1 VAGLEKPGAAVKS
14 RYILLPFNGQK
25 EGFGE
30 SRRPIMSTSNVA
42 YDLPRRAARLFFR
55 HHIENGISVG
65 LCMAAVGIGF
75 WVGMGVEASVLAATG
90 AFCVSIVDQPGP
102 LAGKAPVFLA
112 AIVASGAVSFLAG
125 FAGGHVWALGA
136 VVAAMSIGVGLAS
149 AYGRAALMLGIAGVL
164 SLVLGMAIPAGN
176 TAAVIRNGT
185 LFVAGSV
192 AYAILALA
200 AALLFDDRN
209 RRMFLNEALLAF
221 ASYLAARAVLYDSAT
236 PIPAALRELIEAH
249 GMLMERLQA
258 ARNAIFTGR
267 QTHRRRRWIAAMLA
281 LLDAY
286 EAVLAGDADW
296 EILRREAGAE
306 VLAEIAALIRANAAE
321 TEAVG
326 LALVAPS
333 AGASSSADRAAAS
346 RLAELDAAL
355 ARLRQAGETEQAAS
369 LSATRDKLAETIR
382 RLARLGEIVAGSGA
396 GAATLPDVDLAAFV
410 QVQDTRVAILRSHL
424 NLSSPVMRYT
434 IRFTL
439 AMLAGYA
446 VTVALPHYV
455 HGGWI
460 LLTVAL
466 IMRASY
472 AVTVQRRNDRILG
485 TLLGCAAAAVA
496 IPILPAPA
504 LLALMVIAVGVAH
517 AYLISNY
524 RVTSFAASLMALLLL
539 HFLEPPGILLIERVV
554 DTLIGAGL
562 SILFSYLLPSW
573 EWKDIPGLMT
583 KLLDA
588 DRNFAVEALAPVPEE
603 QKYRLARKRA
613 LDAFT
618 TAATTT
624 RRLSSE
630 PGARPRQMASLN
642 ALLAANYLFAS
653 DIASVRTLMR
663 LRGKEIDPAA
673 AREQLGAARGRVL
686 EALGSVGTAPP
697 LPGRLRRRALTEIH
711 AADAVAFLTRR
722 LGHIEYAARRLAALA
737 DRARHP
743 EENGEEASDSRKI
756 DPI

>member
-1 VAGLEKPGAAVKS
+1 
-14 RYILLPFNGQK
+14 
-25 EGFGE
+25 
-30 SRRPIMSTSNVA
+30 MSSASNVA
-42 YDLPRRAARLFFR
+42 YELPRRAARLFFR

-75 WVGMGVEASVLAATG
+75 WVAAGILPGVLAATG

-112 AIVASGAVSFLAG
+112 AIIASGAVSFLAG
-125 FAGGHVWALGA
+125 FAAGHVAALGL

-149 AYGRAALMLGIAGVL
+149 AYGRSALMLGIAGVL
-164 SLVLGMAIPAGN
+164 SLVLGMAIPDGN

-185 LFVAGSV
+185 FFVAGSI
-192 AYAILALA
+192 AYSVLALA

-221 ASYLAARAVLYDSAT
+221 AGYLEARAVLYDSAT
-236 PIPAALRELIEAH
+236 PIPVALRQVIEAH
-249 GMLMERLQA
+249 GALTERFQA

-267 QTHRRRRWIAAMLA
+267 QTKQRRKWIAAMLA

-286 EAVLAGDADW
+286 EAVLASDADW
-296 EILRREAGAE
+296 EILRQETNGE
-306 VLAEIAALIRANAAE
+306 VLADIAALIRANAAE
-321 TEAVG
+321 IEAVG

-333 AGASSSADRAAAS
+333 AAATSSADRAATA
-346 RLAELDAAL
+346 RLAMLDVAL
-355 ARLRQAGETEQAAS
+355 ARLEAAGESEQAAS

-382 RLARLGEIVAGSGA
+382 RLGRLAAIVARGSDA
-396 GAATLPDVDLAAFV
+396 LATLPDVDLAAFV
-410 QVQDTRVAILRSHL
+410 QVQDTRVAILRAHL

-439 AMLAGYA
+439 AMLAGYGL
-446 VTVALPHYV
+446 TVSLPRYV

-485 TLLGCAAAAVA
+485 TLIGCAVAAVA
-496 IPILPAPA
+496 IPLLPPVM

-517 AYLISNY
+517 AYILSNY

-539 HFLEPPGILLIERVV
+539 HFLEPPGILLIERVI

-588 DRNFAVEALAPVPEE
+588 DRSFAAEALAPQPEE

-618 TAATTT
+618 TTATTT

-653 DIASVRTLMR
+653 DIASVRSLMR

-673 AREQLGAARGRVL
+673 AAAQLSAARGRVL
-686 EALGSVGTAPP
+686 DALGSAGTAPP

-722 LGHIEYAARRLAALA
+722 LGHIEHAARRLAALA

-743 EENGEEASDSRKI
+743 EENGESEAPSDSRKI